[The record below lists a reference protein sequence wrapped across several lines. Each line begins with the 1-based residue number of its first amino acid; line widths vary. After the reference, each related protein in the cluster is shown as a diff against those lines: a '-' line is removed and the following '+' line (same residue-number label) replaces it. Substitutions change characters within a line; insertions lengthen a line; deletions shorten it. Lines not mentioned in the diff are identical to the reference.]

1 VRTTSRAATP
11 VALSLPTIVG
21 REGAEQVLEP
31 AMDAAERERL
41 EHSADVLRRAAEQL
55 VLA

>member
-1 VRTTSRAATP
+1 MRVRGGSG
-11 VALSLPTIVG
+11 PTAQIVG

-55 VLA
+55 VQA